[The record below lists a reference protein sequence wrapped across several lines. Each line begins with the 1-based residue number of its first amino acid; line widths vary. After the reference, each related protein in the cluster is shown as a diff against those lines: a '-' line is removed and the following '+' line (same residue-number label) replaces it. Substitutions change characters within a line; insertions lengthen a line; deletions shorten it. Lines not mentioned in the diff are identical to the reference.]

1 VHNTNVAVALLYE
14 TQELGRHLRDALTSL
29 GTPIVYEAAPANLDL
44 AALENS
50 GARVVVVNLG
60 ADDNDAL
67 DDVYGLLEDD
77 RYSVVFNDAQASSA
91 LSGWDQAR
99 WARHLAAKILGDVD
113 IDPPRPEGA
122 EAIPAPPHVQHS
134 ADAGGVG
141 LADVD
146 EIEMP
151 QEPEATYDTRLR
163 SIEAAAPDE
172 HAPVAG
178 NPLELLESRYDEM
191 NQPATAA
198 FPSPPPPAA
207 DAFDFSTLE
216 ALTGVTAPPAAP
228 VSTMTFAPEFLDDEG
243 PTPTSAAEPIEEP
256 PPTPIHAL
264 ELTDDPLAVVET
276 TQAPRAP
283 ADDVDDFDLAALDKL
298 FADDPHTPDIESV
311 VLESVPLESMPHES
325 ASLDV
330 GDLGD
335 FDALDTLRLDDVA
348 DHVDAPG
355 TGTPG
360 LSLMDDIAYEAAPAP
375 TPSDAAPSPTTLKL
389 AAAADWSLEDM
400 LTEGDAPPPLPS
412 AKIPSGPA
420 NFGIEKVSA
429 AEYLAPPTEN
439 TAQPPVPDGGIS
451 FELMPMEEAIAP
463 QAIEREVVRETWL
476 TPETAALPKIRR
488 VWVLGASI
496 GGPEAVREFLGE
508 FPRDYPALFL
518 LAQHMGVEFVDL
530 MAQQM
535 AKSTPLTVRT
545 PTHGERVGHGEVV
558 IVPTTHRMQI
568 DPEGIVVLER
578 SNDEGAY
585 SPSIDRVLRDV
596 ADRYGANAGAIIFS
610 GMTTDSVE
618 GCKYLAGKG
627 GTIYAQ
633 HPDTC
638 VVSSMIDGVVEA
650 GVVKF
655 LGAPKELAEQLLG
668 ETKKGK
674 R

>member
-44 AALENS
+44 AALQSS

-60 ADDNDAL
+60 SDDDAHL

-122 EAIPAPPHVQHS
+122 EAIPAPTMRHATEALVDDV
-134 ADAGGVG
+134 ADA
-141 LADVD
+141 DD
-146 EIEMP
+146 IEMAS
-151 QEPEATYDTRLR
+151 EPEASYDTRLR
-163 SIEAAAPDE
+163 SIEATAPDE
-172 HAPVAG
+172 TAPVAG
-178 NPLELLESRYDEM
+178 TPIDLLHSRYDEM
-191 NQPATAA
+191 NQSATAA
-198 FPSPPPPAA
+198 FPSPTPPPA

-216 ALTGVTAPPAAP
+216 ALTAVPVPPPSAAASP
-228 VSTMTFAPEFLDDEG
+228 MTLASEFLDDDE
-243 PTPTSAAEPIEEP
+243 AAQTTVSEHIDEP

-264 ELTDDPLAVVET
+264 ELTDDPLAIVET
-276 TQAPRAP
+276 PQARVEP
-283 ADDVDDFDLAALDKL
+283 AADADDFDLAALDKL
-298 FADDPHTPDIESV
+298 FADDPDAPEI
-311 VLESVPLESMPHES
+311 ESVPLESVS
-325 ASLDV
+325 VDV

-335 FDALDTLRLDDVA
+335 FDALDSLRLDDDA
-348 DHVDAPG
+348 GHVVAPG

-360 LSLMDDIAYEAAPAP
+360 LSLMDDLAFDAVPAP
-375 TPSDAAPSPTTLKL
+375 TPAAAAPSPTTLKL

-400 LTEGDAPPPLPS
+400 LEGDAPPPPPS
-412 AKIPSGPA
+412 AKVPSGPA
-420 NFGIEKVSA
+420 DFGIEKMSA

-439 TAQPPVPDGGIS
+439 TAAPVMPDDGFS
-451 FELMPMEEAIAP
+451 LELMPMEEAVAP
-463 QAIEREVVRETWL
+463 QAIEREVRETWL

-508 FPRDYPALFL
+508 LPRDYPALFL

-578 SNDEGAY
+578 STDEGAY

-610 GMTTDSVE
+610 GMTTDAVE
-618 GCKYLAGKG
+618 GSKYLAGKG
-627 GTIYAQ
+627 GTVYAQ

-638 VVSSMIDGVVEA
+638 VVSSMIDGAVEA
-650 GVVKF
+650 GVVSF
-655 LGAPKELAEQLLG
+655 LGAPKELAEKLLG
-668 ETKKGK
+668 ESKKGK

>member
-44 AALENS
+44 AALQSS
-50 GARVVVVNLG
+50 GARVVIVNLDSD
-60 ADDNDAL
+60 ADADL
-67 DDVYGLLEDD
+67 DEVYGLLEDD
-77 RYSVVFNDAQASSA
+77 RYSVVFNDAQASSS

-122 EAIPAPPHVQHS
+122 EAIPVPVSTKVEGARVDEA
-134 ADAGGVG
+134 ADA
-141 LADVD
+141 DD
-146 EIEMP
+146 IEIAS
-151 QEPEATYDTRLR
+151 EPDANYDTRLR
-163 SIEAAAPDE
+163 SIAASTEDE
-172 HAPVAG
+172 QAPVAG
-178 NPLELLESRYDEM
+178 NPLEMLESRYEEM

-198 FPSPPPPAA
+198 FPSPSPPPA

-216 ALTGVTAPPAAP
+216 ALTAVPVPPPAASASP
-228 VSTMTFAPEFLDDEG
+228 LTLAAEFMDDDEPGRAPEPGFIDE
-243 PTPTSAAEPIEEP
+243 PLASPMESLELIDEAEPVAEMSQARIEPE
-256 PPTPIHAL
+256 A
-264 ELTDDPLAVVET
+264 EA
-276 TQAPRAP
+276 
-283 ADDVDDFDLAALDKL
+283 DDFDLASLDKL
-298 FADDPHTPDIESV
+298 FAEEPDAPPIESV
-311 VLESVPLESMPHES
+311 PV
-325 ASLDV
+325 DV

-335 FDALDTLRLDDVA
+335 FDALDSLKLDDAA
-348 DHVDAPG
+348 DDLA
-355 TGTPG
+355 TPAGIAG
-360 LSLMDDIAYEAAPAP
+360 LSLIDDLAFDEAP
-375 TPSDAAPSPTTLKL
+375 TPAPAKTAPPETSLKL

-400 LTEGDAPPPLPS
+400 LLEGDDAPPPPS
-412 AKIPSGPA
+412 AKVPSGPA
-420 NFGIEKVSA
+420 DFGIEKVSA

-439 TAQPPVPDGGIS
+439 TAPPAVPDFDFS
-451 FELMPMEEAIAP
+451 FELMPMEEAVAP
-463 QAIEREVVRETWL
+463 QPVQREVQETWL
-476 TPETAALPKIRR
+476 VPEKVAAQPKIRR

-508 FPRDYPALFL
+508 LPRDYPALFL

-578 SNDEGAY
+578 STDEGAY

-610 GMTTDSVE
+610 GMTTDAVE
-618 GCKYLAGKG
+618 GSKYLAGKG
-627 GTIYAQ
+627 GTIFAQ

-655 LGAPKELAEQLLG
+655 LGSPKELAEQLLG
-668 ETKKGK
+668 DSAKS
-674 R
+674 RR

>member
-44 AALENS
+44 AALQSS
-50 GARVVVVNLG
+50 GARVVIVNLDSEG
-60 ADDNDAL
+60 DADL
-67 DDVYGLLEDD
+67 DEVYGLLEDD
-77 RYSVVFNDAQASSA
+77 RYSVVFNDAQASSS

-99 WARHLAAKILGDVD
+99 WARHLASKILGDVD

-122 EAIPAPPHVQHS
+122 EAIPAPVS
-134 ADAGGVG
+134 VKADTARADEAADAE
-141 LADVD
+141 DI
-146 EIEMP
+146 EIAS
-151 QEPEATYDTRLR
+151 EPDANYDTRLR
-163 SIEAAAPDE
+163 SIAASTEDE

-178 NPLELLESRYDEM
+178 NPLDMLESRYEEM

-198 FPSPPPPAA
+198 FPSASPPPA

-216 ALTGVTAPPAAP
+216 ALTAVPVPPPATSASP
-228 VSTMTFAPEFLDDEG
+228 LTLAAEFLDDDE
-243 PTPTSAAEPIEEP
+243 PARAPETTLIDDEPFASQTDSLNLIDEAQPIAPTSQSRIEPEAE
-256 PPTPIHAL
+256 A
-264 ELTDDPLAVVET
+264 
-276 TQAPRAP
+276 
-283 ADDVDDFDLAALDKL
+283 DDFDLASLDKL
-298 FADDPHTPDIESV
+298 FAEEPDAPPIEP
-311 VLESVPLESMPHES
+311 VP
-325 ASLDV
+325 LDV

-335 FDALDTLRLDDVA
+335 FDALDSLKLDDAADDLVVPAGVA
-348 DHVDAPG
+348 
-355 TGTPG
+355 G
-360 LSLMDDIAYEAAPAP
+360 LSLVDDLAFDETPTPAP
-375 TPSDAAPSPTTLKL
+375 VKTEQPETSLRL

-400 LTEGDAPPPLPS
+400 LLEGDDAPPPPS
-412 AKIPSGPA
+412 AKVSSGPA
-420 NFGIEKVSA
+420 DFGIEKVSA

-439 TAQPPVPDGGIS
+439 TAPPDVPDIDFS
-451 FELMPMEEAIAP
+451 FELMPMEEAVAP
-463 QAIEREVVRETWL
+463 QPVEREVKETWL
-476 TPETAALPKIRR
+476 VPEKVAAQPKIRR

-508 FPRDYPALFL
+508 LPRDYPALFL

-568 DPEGIVVLER
+568 DPEGIVVLEK
-578 SNDEGAY
+578 SSDEGAY

-610 GMTTDSVE
+610 GMTTDAVE
-618 GCKYLAGKG
+618 GSKYLAGKG
-627 GTIYAQ
+627 GTIFAQ

-638 VVSSMIDGVVEA
+638 VVSSMIDGVVES

-655 LGAPKELAEQLLG
+655 LGSPKELAEQLLG
-668 ETKKGK
+668 DSPKSK

>member
-44 AALENS
+44 AALQSS
-50 GARVVVVNLG
+50 GARVVIVNLDSD
-60 ADDNDAL
+60 ADADL
-67 DDVYGLLEDD
+67 DEVYGLLEDD
-77 RYSVVFNDAQASSA
+77 RYCVVFNDAQASSS

-99 WARHLAAKILGDVD
+99 WARHLASKILGDVD

-122 EAIPAPPHVQHS
+122 EAIPVHVPVKADGARADEA
-134 ADAGGVG
+134 ADAE
-141 LADVD
+141 DI
-146 EIEMP
+146 EIAS
-151 QEPEATYDTRLR
+151 EPEANYDTRLR
-163 SIEAAAPDE
+163 SIAASAQDE
-172 HAPVAG
+172 HAPVPG
-178 NPLELLESRYDEM
+178 NPLEMLESRYDEM
-191 NQPATAA
+191 NQPATAS
-198 FPSPPPPAA
+198 FPSSSPPPA

-216 ALTGVTAPPAAP
+216 ALTAVPVPPPVARASPLTLASEFLSDDEPARTTDEPLASQMESLDLREEAKSPAAT
-228 VSTMTFAPEFLDDEG
+228 SQARIEPE
-243 PTPTSAAEPIEEP
+243 
-256 PPTPIHAL
+256 
-264 ELTDDPLAVVET
+264 
-276 TQAPRAP
+276 
-283 ADDVDDFDLAALDKL
+283 ADADDFDLASLDKL
-298 FADDPHTPDIESV
+298 FAEESDAPPIESV
-311 VLESVPLESMPHES
+311 PV
-325 ASLDV
+325 DV

-335 FDALDTLRLDDVA
+335 FDALDSLKLDDPADDLDVPVGVA
-348 DHVDAPG
+348 
-355 TGTPG
+355 G
-360 LSLMDDIAYEAAPAP
+360 LSLIDDLAFDEALATTPAKTEP
-375 TPSDAAPSPTTLKL
+375 PPETSLKL

-400 LTEGDAPPPLPS
+400 LLEGDDAAPPPPPG
-412 AKIPSGPA
+412 KVPSGPA
-420 NFGIEKVSA
+420 DFGIEKVSA

-439 TAQPPVPDGGIS
+439 TAPPAVPDLDFS

-463 QAIEREVVRETWL
+463 QPVAREVQETWL
-476 TPETAALPKIRR
+476 VPEKVAAQPKIRR

-508 FPRDYPALFL
+508 LPRDYPALFL

-578 SNDEGAY
+578 STDEGAY

-610 GMTTDSVE
+610 GMTTDAVE
-618 GCKYLAGKG
+618 GSKYLSDKG
-627 GTIYAQ
+627 GTIFAQ

-655 LGAPKELAEQLLG
+655 LGSPKELAEQLLG
-668 ETKKGK
+668 SAKSK